1 MNNIYNETVEE
12 NAEGDLI
19 LPIPVELLSQMG
31 WDETTTLEW
40 EIMEGKVYLKES
52 DATSKSE

>member
-1 MNNIYNETVEE
+1 MNKTYIETVEE
-12 NAEGDLI
+12 NEEGELI

-52 DATSKSE
+52 DATSKPE

>member
-1 MNNIYNETVEE
+1 MNETYNETVEE
-12 NAEGDLI
+12 NEEGELI

-52 DATSKSE
+52 DATSKTE

>member
-1 MNNIYNETVEE
+1 MNETYIEPVEE
-12 NAEGDLI
+12 NVEGDLV

-52 DATSKSE
+52 DDTSKTE

>member
-1 MNNIYNETVEE
+1 MNETYIEPVEE
-12 NAEGDLI
+12 NVESDLV

-40 EIMEGKVYLKES
+40 EIMEGKVYLRKA
-52 DATSKSE
+52 DDTSKPE

>member
-1 MNNIYNETVEE
+1 MNETYIEPVEE
-12 NAEGDLI
+12 NVESDLV

-40 EIMEGKVYLKES
+40 EIMEGKVYLREA
-52 DATSKSE
+52 DDTSKPE

>member
-1 MNNIYNETVEE
+1 MNETYIEPVEE
-12 NAEGDLI
+12 NVEGDLV

-40 EIMEGKVYLKES
+40 EIMEGKVYLREA
-52 DATSKSE
+52 DDTSKPE

>member
-1 MNNIYNETVEE
+1 MNNTYNETVEGE
-12 NAEGDLI
+12 LI

-40 EIMEGKVYLKES
+40 EIMEGKVYLKEA
-52 DATSKSE
+52 DDISKPE

>member
-1 MNNIYNETVEE
+1 MNDTYNETVEE
-12 NAEGDLI
+12 NEEGELI

-52 DATSKSE
+52 DATSKTE

>member
-1 MNNIYNETVEE
+1 MNETYIETLEE
-12 NAEGDLI
+12 NKEGELI

-40 EIMEGKVYLKES
+40 EIVKGKVYLKEA
-52 DATSKSE
+52 DDTSKPE

>member
-1 MNNIYNETVEE
+1 MNDTYIETVEE
-12 NAEGDLI
+12 NEEGELI

-40 EIMEGKVYLKES
+40 EIMEGEVYLKES
-52 DATSKSE
+52 DAVSKPE

>member
-1 MNNIYNETVEE
+1 MKETYIETVEE
-12 NAEGDLI
+12 NAEGELI

-31 WDETTTLEW
+31 WDETTALEW

-52 DATSKSE
+52 DDTSKPE

>member
-1 MNNIYNETVEE
+1 MNDTYIETVEE
-12 NAEGDLI
+12 NEEGELI

-52 DATSKSE
+52 DAVSKPE

>member
-1 MNNIYNETVEE
+1 MNNTYNETVEE
-12 NAEGDLI
+12 NAEGELI

>member
-1 MNNIYNETVEE
+1 MNDTYIETVEE
-12 NAEGDLI
+12 NEEGELI

-52 DATSKSE
+52 DDTSKTE

>member
-1 MNNIYNETVEE
+1 MNDTYNETV
-12 NAEGDLI
+12 EGDLI

-52 DATSKSE
+52 DDISKPE

>member
-1 MNNIYNETVEE
+1 MNNTYNETVEE
-12 NAEGDLI
+12 NAEGELI

-52 DATSKSE
+52 DAPSKTE

>member
-1 MNNIYNETVEE
+1 MKETYIETVEE
-12 NAEGDLI
+12 NAEGELI

-31 WDETTTLEW
+31 WDGTNALEW

-52 DATSKSE
+52 DDTSKTE

>member
-1 MNNIYNETVEE
+1 MNEKYNETVEGE
-12 NAEGDLI
+12 LI
-19 LPIPVELLSQMG
+19 LPLPVELLSQMG

-52 DATSKSE
+52 DATSKTE

>member
-1 MNNIYNETVEE
+1 MNNIYIETVEE
-12 NAEGDLI
+12 NAEGELI

-31 WDETTTLEW
+31 WDETATLEW

-52 DATSKSE
+52 DATSKTE